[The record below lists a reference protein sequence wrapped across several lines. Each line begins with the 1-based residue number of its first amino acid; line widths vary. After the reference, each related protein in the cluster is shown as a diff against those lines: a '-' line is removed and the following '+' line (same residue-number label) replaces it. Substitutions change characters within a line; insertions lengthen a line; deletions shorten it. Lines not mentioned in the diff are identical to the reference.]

1 MHKTSARPM
10 VWAYVSL
17 IVYAS
22 LYPFADWRLQGVM
35 PWDFLWAPLPQY
47 WSGFDLVSNTL
58 GYMPLGFLL
67 VIARTREGRG
77 LHAVG
82 RAMASV
88 AVISLSMEAAQVYLP
103 SRVPS
108 NVDLL
113 LNIVGGAA
121 GAFFSRYLLARGVI
135 DRWVDV
141 RQRWFSKDGRAEL
154 VLLVLW
160 PLALLFPVSVPLGL
174 GQVYG
179 RLGSWVA
186 DWLADSPLINWAPAQ
201 AIGVDF
207 ISPQQVA
214 VVVAMGSLIPILL
227 AYLVIGNAQRRIWS
241 ASVIWSV
248 GILANTLSGL
258 LDAGFASAWTWLG
271 PLEVVGLATSLAL
284 AVLMARI
291 PPIHAAR
298 VLCIVLVGYLILI
311 NRMPASTYFQ
321 LTLDSWEQ
329 GRFSRFHGAAQWLGW
344 LWPYAVLTCAVMR
357 GFIRQ
362 SKIDE

>member
-35 PWDFLWAPLPQY
+35 PWDFLWGPLPQY
-47 WSGFDLVSNTL
+47 WSTFDLVSNAL

-77 LHAVG
+77 LHAAG

-103 SRVPS
+103 ARVPS

-113 LNIVGGAA
+113 LNVAGGAV
-121 GAFFSRYLLARGVI
+121 GAFFAHYLLGRGVI
-135 DRWVDV
+135 SRWVDV
-141 RQRWFSKDGRAEL
+141 RQRWFSTDGRAEL
-154 VLLVLW
+154 VLLALW

-174 GQVYG
+174 GQIYE
-179 RLGSWVA
+179 RLGLWLA
-186 DWLADSPLINWAPAQ
+186 DWLADSPLINWAPVQ
-201 AIGVDF
+201 ANHFDV

-214 VVVAMGSLIPILL
+214 AVVAMGGLIPILL
-227 AYLVIGNAQRRIWS
+227 AYLVIGNTRRRLWS
-241 ASVIWSV
+241 AAVICVV
-248 GILANTLSGL
+248 GILANTLSGVL
-258 LDAGFASAWTWLG
+258 NAGLASSWAWLG
-271 PLEVVGLATSLAL
+271 PLEVAGLATSLVL
-284 AVLMARI
+284 AVSMSRTS
-291 PPIHAAR
+291 PIRVAR
-298 VLCIVLVGYLILI
+298 VLCVVLLAYLILI

-344 LWPYAVLTCAVMR
+344 LWPYAVLACAVVR
-357 GFIRQ
+357 GFMGQ
-362 SKIDE
+362 SRIDP